1 MNSYGKM
8 DRKNFDT
15 MNKRYEMLIKFLPKR
30 IAYKITIA
38 IIWNKSGKFWRKI
51 RRKIYVSKNVYE
63 SWI

>member
-1 MNSYGKM
+1 MENIITLDKANWKKIIKGDYGKMNSYGKM

-38 IIWNKSGKFWRKI
+38 II
-51 RRKIYVSKNVYE
+51 
-63 SWI
+63 

>member
-38 IIWNKSGKFWRKI
+38 II
-51 RRKIYVSKNVYE
+51 
-63 SWI
+63 